1 MSVFTEYRMAD
12 SIPSFDEFEI
22 RQLYD
27 GRIVTKDTP
36 NVVGDIVTLHC
47 EEGSFAVMCRWD
59 EGVTS
64 FRRMSEDEMM
74 YASKQGIPSGPWRH
88 GKRILIDIRTCNLTM
103 SQVMAEIESYKRENP
118 HMDVFMDGDLYAICS
133 KPRRVCA

>member
-12 SIPSFDEFEI
+12 SIPSFDESEI

-27 GRIVTKDTP
+27 GRIVTKDTL

-59 EGVTS
+59 EGTTS

-74 YASKQGIPSGPWRH
+74 HASEQGIPSGPWRR
-88 GKRILIDIRTCNLTM
+88 GKRILIDIKGSKLTF
-103 SQVMAEIESYKRENP
+103 SQVMDEIEGYKRENP

-133 KPRRVCA
+133 TPRRVRA